1 MTTARG
7 VRNTRSLLPLPR
19 RNGLRSIQSPQP
31 NGWGLLI
38 PLRHSSSSEK
48 GHAAPP
54 LLACKRARD
63 VSACYQPF
71 SGYGSSILPAE
82 MPEISFSY
90 GLDKR
95 WDRTRGVPGNAGDR
109 RRGGRRATGSA
120 PRSKK
125 PRIGAQRL
133 EIRFRRK
140 KITLNPNAW
149 VQRLTANEQK

>member
-7 VRNTRSLLPLPR
+7 VRSTRSLLPLPR

-48 GHAAPP
+48 GHAAPS

-71 SGYGSSILPAE
+71 SGYGVQFYLPKCRKYL
-82 MPEISFSY
+82 FSY

-140 KITLNPNAW
+140 KITLNPNVW
-149 VQRLTANEQK
+149 VQRLTANGQK